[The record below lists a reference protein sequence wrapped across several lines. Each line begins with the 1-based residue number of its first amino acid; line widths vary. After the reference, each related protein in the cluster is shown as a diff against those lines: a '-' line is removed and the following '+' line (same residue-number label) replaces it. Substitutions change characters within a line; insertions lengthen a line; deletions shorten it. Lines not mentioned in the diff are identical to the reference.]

1 MADGVVQTD
10 MYPKAGQNS
19 FLDTM
24 SQVQALKNA
33 GVQNQLLQTE
43 TQRQGVGL
51 SSDKINLAHQ
61 GFQWLSQGLGSLA
74 QDPRIATPAGPEM
87 LKQFAAQG
95 VQQGWL
101 TPEVAN
107 TEIANAPTDPA
118 QLPQYLQNLNVR
130 AQDAA
135 NQFAQIYGTPQ
146 IANTGNVAIP
156 LTMSSIRQPTRIGAD
171 IPMQTSPGERATPV
185 EGLDASGRK
194 TITPMGTVLQRAG
207 YNPLNAMP
215 MTAPAPSPT
224 NQLQPYPQGQAPV
237 PANNGSVPMSPPAG
251 QVAAQTKA
259 ADISAEKYS
268 TDAAAQ
274 TGYQQALLPIQQAFE
289 HVKALGPEGVGPGTE
304 QINEFKSFVQSMGL
318 GPIAGIDPQQVSD
331 FDQASKYLNGA
342 MRSNGYTGS
351 DAQLDAAAKASPSMK
366 TSYGAALAVLQ
377 KSAAMAR
384 MQNAQ
389 VQAFQAS
396 GKGPEEYSKWAAGW
410 NAKQNAAAY
419 AFDMMD
425 PAQRQAYVKTLSA
438 PELTKFKASLGTA
451 MQLGLVTP
459 PQAAQGN

>member
-1 MADGVVQTD
+1 MADGTVDTSI
-10 MYPKAGQNS
+10 YPRANQNS
-19 FLDTM
+19 LIEGLG
-24 SQVQALKNA
+24 QVQALKNA
-33 GVQNQLLQTE
+33 AVQNQLLQTE

-95 VQQGWL
+95 VKQGWL

-107 TEIANAPTDPA
+107 TEIANMPTDPT

-135 NQFAQIYGTPQ
+135 NQFSQIYGTPQ
-146 IANTGNVAIP
+146 LANNGNVAIP

-185 EGLDASGRK
+185 DGIDSSGRK

-215 MTAPAPSPT
+215 MTAPTPSAA
-224 NQLQPYPQGQAPV
+224 NQLQPYPAGQAPV
-237 PANNGSVPMSPPAG
+237 PAPNNGSVPMSPPAG
-251 QVAAQTKA
+251 QVEAQTQA
-259 ADISAEKYS
+259 AKVSSDKYS

-274 TGYQQALLPIQQAFE
+274 TNYQQNITPIEQAFKS
-289 HVKALGPEGVGPGTE
+289 VQALGTKGIGPGSE
-304 QINEFKSFVQSMGL
+304 ELNQMKSFLVTMGVFNPDDNL
-318 GPIAGIDPQQVSD
+318 KN
-331 FDQASKYLNGA
+331 FDEANKYLTQMA
-342 MRSNGYTGS
+342 RSSGFTGS
-351 DAQLDAAAKASPSMK
+351 DAQLAAAQQASPSMK
-366 TSYGAALAVLQ
+366 TSNGAALAVLQ
-377 KSAAMAR
+377 KAAALTR

-389 VQAFQAS
+389 VRAFEAS
-396 GKGPEEYSKWAAGW
+396 GQGPESYSKWATKW
-410 NAKQNAAAY
+410 NTSQNPVAY
-419 AFDMMD
+419 AFDMMSPED
-425 PAQRQAYVKTLSA
+425 RTAYVKNLKGS
-438 PELTKFKASLGTA
+438 ERQKFITSLQTA
-451 MQLGLVTP
+451 TQLGLVTP